1 MSNKMSLLPAW
12 IVGSRLIFQS
22 VKNPKLAAVARKQR
36 FAARPAGWR
45 GGLRTAVAL
54 RAVLALGAVHP

>member
-36 FAARPAGWR
+36 FA
-45 GGLRTAVAL
+45 GLREKCCGT
-54 RAVLALGAVHP
+54 RLGALPL